1 MQIDMTQQL
10 EIQHSRYGHYT
21 GCYFFGVLRALNGD
35 PPPIFGTLKAS
46 AFSTKAQS
54 WFTSVVLDGVLVSSR
69 PSL

>member
-35 PPPIFGTLKAS
+35 PPNIWNIESKCVFNKSPIMVCIS
-46 AFSTKAQS
+46 CS
-54 WFTSVVLDGVLVSSR
+54 
-69 PSL
+69 